1 MKMHKIKL
9 LVERVCDKYGH
20 NLLFFSVAMMSQ
32 YMAIN
37 GFLKTSK
44 MAKTCLYLILSPP
57 ATMEGGGECVREDT
71 KDIKEG

>member
-1 MKMHKIKL
+1 MHKIQL
-9 LVERVCDKYGH
+9 LVERVCNKYGH

-37 GFLKTSK
+37 DFLKKTSK

-57 ATMEGGGECVREDT
+57 ATMEGGGECLRDDT